1 MTSAGRL
8 ATMGTSPRAIRHH
21 YDLSDD
27 FFRIWLGPDMVYSCG
42 WWEAGDGRD
51 SLARAQHRKLD
62 FFADRL
68 GVRGGRVLD
77 IGCGWGALLD
87 RFVRVHGAASG
98 AGLTL
103 SPSQAGFAARRN
115 VAGVSY
121 LLQNWTDHEPAEP
134 YDAVTCIEATE
145 HFASETL
152 TPDEKVEVYRAFFE
166 RAASWLRPGG
176 RMGLQLICLD
186 NVGHAGSRAGRGPF
200 ADLILNDIFPE
211 SMPASLSELALGW
224 ETHFE
229 LEEFHD
235 HPRHYQRTFRAWT
248 LAYREQEALAQE
260 LVGPEACR
268 AYARYFAVGEAVF
281 RLREHSLYRVIL
293 TKRPEPKTWA
303 VTVRPSDIPAPA
315 DGGGGPS
322 GASAAAVRS
331 HYDVSNSFYELWLG
345 PSMMY
350 SSGMWAGAE
359 TPADL
364 GRAQQRKID
373 FFAARV
379 LPGPGPSRVLDVGCG
394 WGWNLRRL
402 AEAHR
407 VTAATGLTL
416 SQAQLDYLTGHPVPG
431 AGIRLEDWNDH
442 DPAEPYDA
450 IFSFGA
456 FEHFARDGTTGP
468 QRIATYRRF
477 FRSCMEWLA
486 PGGRLALETI
496 AHDGAPDTDAPLGRG
511 PLGDFVLSLYPESL
525 CPHLGEIVLGFEPFF
540 EVETLRSD
548 PADFARTCRVW
559 LTALREHERE
569 AVAIVGEQVVRQFRR
584 YLASSEI
591 QFRTRIITNYRLVLH
606 RRPGVRV

>member
-1 MTSAGRL
+1 MNLDVALCESIARVCGVPADQVSPASTLEDLGIDSLAAAEIITDVEIRAGIELPMDVLRGLGELRTVGEVAAHLAGRRREPARPQRAMTGAGRL

-98 AGLTL
+98 VGLTL
-103 SPSQAGFAARRN
+103 SPSQADFAARRN

-152 TPDEKVEVYRAFFE
+152 SPDEKVEVYRAFFE

-200 ADLILNDIFPE
+200 ADLILGDIFPE
-211 SMPASLSELALGW
+211 SMPASLSELVLGW

-229 LEEFHD
+229 LDEFHD

-248 LAYREQEALAQE
+248 LAYREQEALARE

-268 AYARYFAVGEAVF
+268 TYARYFAVGEAVF

-293 TKRPEPKTWA
+293 TKRPEPKSWA
-303 VTVRPSDIPAPA
+303 VTVRPSDIPA
-315 DGGGGPS
+315 
-322 GASAAAVRS
+322 
-331 HYDVSNSFYELWLG
+331 
-345 PSMMY
+345 
-350 SSGMWAGAE
+350 AGRRGRR
-359 TPADL
+359 PGRRL
-364 GRAQQRKID
+364 GR
-373 FFAARV
+373 
-379 LPGPGPSRVLDVGCG
+379 
-394 WGWNLRRL
+394 
-402 AEAHR
+402 
-407 VTAATGLTL
+407 
-416 SQAQLDYLTGHPVPG
+416 
-431 AGIRLEDWNDH
+431 
-442 DPAEPYDA
+442 
-450 IFSFGA
+450 
-456 FEHFARDGTTGP
+456 
-468 QRIATYRRF
+468 
-477 FRSCMEWLA
+477 
-486 PGGRLALETI
+486 
-496 AHDGAPDTDAPLGRG
+496 RG
-511 PLGDFVLSLYPESL
+511 PLPLRRVQLVL
-525 CPHLGEIVLGFEPFF
+525 
-540 EVETLRSD
+540 R
-548 PADFARTCRVW
+548 
-559 LTALREHERE
+559 
-569 AVAIVGEQVVRQFRR
+569 AVAGPLDDVLLGHVGRR
-584 YLASSEI
+584 RDPGGPRARPAAED
-591 QFRTRIITNYRLVLH
+591 RLL
-606 RRPGVRV
+606 RGQGAARPGPLAGPRRRLRLGLEPPQARRGAPGHRPPPG